1 MLEIINIIL
10 WIALALMF
18 IYTVFTIWFERF
30 ENYGDKVN
38 YAKIIICSLIVVALI
53 CGTYYTQAHI
63 SIIEAQAAVKSFEE
77 VKSKK
82 EELGDSYIIEPSVL
96 KDYNRALQ
104 TIDKYKSLGVIK

>member
-1 MLEIINIIL
+1 MLEIVNIIL
-10 WIALALMF
+10 WVFLVIMF
-18 IYTVFTIWFERF
+18 IYTILTVWFEKI

-38 YAKIIICSLIVVALI
+38 YTKIIICSLITVALV

-63 SIIEAQAAVKSFEE
+63 SIIEAQAAIKSFEE

-82 EELGDSYIIEPSVL
+82 EELGDSYIIEPSIL

-104 TIDKYKSLGVIK
+104 TIDKFKSLGVIK